1 MEADLIGIVNDLIS
15 TINSTSSTNYGNI
28 TESNFQVKLNEIDEE
43 AGIGFKVQV
52 DLAGPVLEKIKENG
66 SVLYPDKSE
75 DDMFAFISIKC
86 KGSPQEAI
94 DNITGLIEAFG
105 LPIDM
110 LQEFGELKFQA
121 GDGEI
126 LVGFKAGETPYASL
140 AKQFTIN
147 SHVFGDGSEDI
158 SAFLSFNLGT
168 TFTELLDD
176 TPILDHILKGMSVHV
191 NGRVHERTRENIIKV
206 IAEKKDILEP
216 FLNIFPFVMPL
227 FLFKRFDGVLELQC
241 TDEMKEQIK
250 NKVTETMPPALM
262 SLKDAFGMG
271 KAAGLPIEM
280 VQPILELIQNTFAG
294 EINICVFA
302 STGFKFTFRLPG
314 LDEAIGA
321 FLAA

>member
-15 TINSTSSTNYGNI
+15 PINNTTSTNYGNL

-43 AGIGFKVQV
+43 AGIGFKFQV

-75 DDMFAFISIKC
+75 DDMFVFISIKC
-86 KGSPQEAI
+86 KGDPQEAV
-94 DNITGLIEAFG
+94 DNIRGLIDAFG
-105 LPIDM
+105 LPVDM
-110 LQEFGELKFQA
+110 LQQFGELKFHA
-121 GDGEI
+121 GDGEFLI
-126 LVGFKAGETPYASL
+126 GFKAAETPHSAL

-158 SAFLSFNLGT
+158 SAFFSFNLGT
-168 TFTELLDD
+168 TFTDMLDE
-176 TPILDHILKGMSVHV
+176 TPALDHLLKGMSVHV
-191 NGRVHERTRENIIKV
+191 KGRVHERTRENIV
-206 IAEKKDILEP
+206 NVVAEKKDVLEP

-250 NKVTETMPPALM
+250 NKVTEVMPPALM
-262 SLKDAFGMG
+262 SLKEVFGMVKMMG
-271 KAAGLPIEM
+271 IPIEM
-280 VQPILELIQNTFAG
+280 FQPILELVQNTFAG
-294 EINICVFA
+294 EINVCAFA
-302 STGFKFTFRLPG
+302 STGFKLTLRLPG
-314 LDEAIGA
+314 LDQALAA

>member
-1 MEADLIGIVNDLIS
+1 MEGELIGIVNDLIA
-15 TINSTSSTNYGNI
+15 TINNTSSTNYGNLV
-28 TESNFQVKLNEIDEE
+28 ESNFQVKLNEIDEE

-94 DNITGLIEAFG
+94 DNIQGLIAAFG
-105 LPIDM
+105 LPIEM
-110 LQEFGELKFQA
+110 LGEFGELKFHA

-126 LVGFKAGETPYASL
+126 LIGFKAAETPHAAL

-158 SAFLSFNLGT
+158 SAFFSFNLGT
-168 TFTELLDD
+168 TFADLLDD
-176 TPILDHILKGMSVHV
+176 TPAIDHLLKGMSVHV
-191 NGRVHERTRENIIKV
+191 KGRVHERTRENIISV
-206 IAEKKDILEP
+206 IADKKDVLEP
-216 FLNIFPFVMPL
+216 FLNMFPFVMPL
-227 FLFKRFDGVLELQC
+227 FLFKKFDGVLELQC

-250 NKVTETMPPALM
+250 NKISETMPPALM
-262 SLKDAFGMG
+262 ALKDAFGMAKG
-271 KAAGLPIEM
+271 MGLPIEM
-280 VQPILELIQNTFAG
+280 FQPILELVQNTFSG
-294 EINICVFA
+294 EINICAFA

-314 LDEAIGA
+314 LDQAIAA